1 MMAAGDGEAVQAV
14 FNGGGGGARLQEDD
28 RELRSG
34 VLDLLL
40 AFN

>member
-1 MMAAGDGEAVQAV
+1 MVRRFRQSSMAVEAML
-14 FNGGGGGARLQEDD
+14 RLQEDD